1 MQYPRLLNCCRH
13 HTAETHVVTD
23 QDLQENIK
31 NYLLFGI
38 LLNSMQFYSMEIKMK
53 ITSKD
58 PNWLKKSR
66 GDTVL
71 SLKDDDS
78 SKTERSEKIQTFL
91 LSGA

>member
-1 MQYPRLLNCCRH
+1 
-13 HTAETHVVTD
+13 
-23 QDLQENIK
+23 
-31 NYLLFGI
+31 
-38 LLNSMQFYSMEIKMK
+38 MQFYSMEIKTK